1 MNRKRILFDRF
12 EFPRISGLEYLFNEE
27 KPITDYLFVNEPHDG
42 FSMYFENGFPIFEVP
57 ENSDRPYCL
66 FEMKR
71 QDRII
76 KFFCPEKHKNLS
88 DVVWYFYVEFFDDG
102 KSAYRL
108 PGQIRVRRREPFFR
122 TASTEKPK
130 FLEILE
136 QVTLNEA
143 YVVP

>member
-42 FSMYFENGFPIFEVP
+42 FSMYFEKGFPIFEVP

-76 KFFCPEKHKNLS
+76 KFFCPEKHKNLNH
-88 DVVWYFYVEFFDDG
+88 VVWYFYVELFDEWG
-102 KSAYRL
+102 VMHRL
-108 PGQIRVRRREPFFR
+108 PGQVRVRRKEPLLR
-122 TASTEKPK
+122 SLHTEKPK

-136 QVTLNEA
+136 QVTLTKA
-143 YVVP
+143 PITT